1 MAKTYHIRKAESAD
15 LPLQSKAWEQAESAW
30 IDCFPWDESGFKPK
44 TEVRGLYDANG
55 LGVRFISDE
64 VPVVVKADKLN
75 GTTYKDSCVEFFF
88 NAAPETS
95 QNYMNF
101 EINAAGV
108 FLLGFGSC
116 REARSELYDID
127 VNQFHIEHEVNERN
141 WQVKIY
147 IPFAFLKR
155 FYPEVSNHMKGNFQK
170 CGDDTPRPHYGMWN
184 PIKAAEPDFHRPE
197 CFGELILE

>member
-75 GTTYKDSCVEFFF
+75 GTTYKDSCVEF
-88 NAAPETS
+88 
-95 QNYMNF
+95 
-101 EINAAGV
+101 
-108 FLLGFGSC
+108 
-116 REARSELYDID
+116 
-127 VNQFHIEHEVNERN
+127 
-141 WQVKIY
+141 
-147 IPFAFLKR
+147 
-155 FYPEVSNHMKGNFQK
+155 
-170 CGDDTPRPHYGMWN
+170 
-184 PIKAAEPDFHRPE
+184 
-197 CFGELILE
+197 